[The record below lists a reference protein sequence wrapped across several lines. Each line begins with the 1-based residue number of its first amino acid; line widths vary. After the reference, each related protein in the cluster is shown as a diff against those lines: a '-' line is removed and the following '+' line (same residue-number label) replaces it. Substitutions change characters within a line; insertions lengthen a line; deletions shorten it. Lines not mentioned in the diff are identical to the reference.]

1 MLTRNAE
8 ARPQT
13 AARAAKRAAL
23 RAGNGGGTSRPAG
36 RSFAGGEAEGVLSLV
51 ILGDDSDVIA
61 AGAHQ
66 FLFGLQVL

>member
-23 RAGNGGGTSRPAG
+23 RAGNGGGARWPAG
-36 RSFAGGEAEGVLSLV
+36 RSLAGGEAEGVLSLV